1 MDYSFLLVTEK
12 VPLEMQND
20 KFIDNKMNRNLKISI
35 DKQEFYHLGIIDYLQ
50 AWNWN
55 KKGEA
60 LIKTYIK
67 GKDRNKISAVEP
79 IYYQKRFYD
88 FMKNK
93 VLLDNS
99 TQYQDRQSFKLSIE
113 DMFQLHESSNNNEDD
128 DTYKEVF
135 LEKIDESLK

>member
-1 MDYSFLLVTEK
+1 
-12 VPLEMQND
+12 
-20 KFIDNKMNRNLKISI
+20 MNRNLKMSI

-67 GKDRNKISAVEP
+67 GKDKNKISAVEP
-79 IYYQKRFYD
+79 THYQKRFYD

-93 VLLDNS
+93 VFLDNS
-99 TQYQDRQSFKLSIE
+99 S
-113 DMFQLHESSNNNEDD
+113 
-128 DTYKEVF
+128 
-135 LEKIDESLK
+135 

>member
-113 DMFQLHESSNNNEDD
+113 DMFQLHESGNNNEDD

-135 LEKIDESLK
+135 LEKLMNL